1 MNQVVVDLWPYLVS
15 GVMMGL
21 IGYLF
26 KVVRN
31 QSKIIVKQAIIEQ
44 KVAKNTEDIQ
54 RIDGR
59 VDRKSRQFDEIQKE
73 VAGVRE
79 DLAEIKGDIKGL
91 SSELNTT
98 LAILKK
104 NV

>member
-15 GVMMGL
+15 GIMAGI

-31 QSKIIVKQAIIEQ
+31 QTKIIVKLTVLEQ
-44 KVAKNTEDIQ
+44 RTEKNAEDIQ

-59 VDRKSRQFDEIQKE
+59 VDRKSKQFDQIQKE

-79 DLAEIKGDIKGL
+79 DLAEIKGDIKAL

-104 NV
+104 TV